1 MGLQMAL
8 LGRLGNRLG
17 SVQIGGEEKHA
28 RV

>member
-17 SVQIGGEEKHA
+17 NVQISGEEKHA